1 MVLLRGVNMDERRLE
16 YLIREKKYVTLKKEL
31 EDMNQ
36 VDVAELLEPLD
47 IHTSLLIFR
56 MLPKDLAV
64 DVFAHFSVEQQREFI
79 SLVTDKELKDIIDE
93 LFFDDMIDIIEE
105 VPANIVKKI
114 LLNAKEEE
122 RNLINQFLKYPP
134 DSAGSIMTIE
144 YVDLKKTM
152 TVKDALEH
160 IKKTGLDKETVYT
173 CYVTDRN
180 RKLEGIVSLRKL
192 VISEENLSIEE
203 IMDRDVIYVHTH
215 DDQETVAGIFKKYG
229 FLALPV
235 VDKEDRLTGIITV
248 DDIMDVIDQ
257 ETTEDFQKMAAMS
270 PSEEKYLDASVFSL
284 AKHRIIW
291 LLVLMIS
298 ATFTGGI
305 IRKFED
311 ILQSVVVLTA
321 FIPMLMDTG
330 GNSGSQSSTL
340 IIRGLALGEI
350 DLKDAGKVMLKELRI
365 SIIVG
370 AALAV
375 VNFFRIYLFD
385 DVGVMIS
392 LTVSITL
399 FITVVIA
406 KVVGGVLPMIAKKM
420 NIDPAIMAGPLI
432 TTIVDALS
440 LIVYFSVASWLL
452 NI

>member
-385 DVGVMIS
+385 DVGAMIS

-440 LIVYFSVASWLL
+440 LMVYFSVASWLL

>member
-1 MVLLRGVNMDERRLE
+1 MNERRLKE
-16 YLIREKKYVTLKKEL
+16 LIRDKKYVTLKREL
-31 EDMNQ
+31 EDMNP
-36 VDVAELLEPLD
+36 VDVAELLESLD
-47 IHTSLLIFR
+47 VHTALLIFR
-56 MLPKDLAV
+56 MLTKDLAV
-64 DVFAHFSVEQQREFI
+64 DVFAHFSVEQQRELI
-79 SLVTDKELKDIIDE
+79 GLVTDKELKHIIDE
-93 LFFDDMIDIIEE
+93 LFFDDMIDILEE

-114 LLNAKEEE
+114 LIHAKEDE

-134 DSAGSIMTIE
+134 ESAGSIMTIE
-144 YVDLKKTM
+144 YVDLKKAM
-152 TVKDALEH
+152 TVREALAH
-160 IKKTGLDKETVYT
+160 IKETGLDKETVYT
-173 CYVTDRN
+173 CYVTDKN

-192 VISEENLSIEE
+192 VISDEDLLIED

-215 DDQETVAGIFKKYG
+215 DDQETVAGIFKRYG

-235 VDKEDRLTGIITV
+235 VDKEGRLTGIITV

-257 ETTEDFQKMAAMS
+257 EATEDFQKMAAMS
-270 PSEEKYLDASVFSL
+270 PTEEKYLDASIFSL
-284 AKHRIIW
+284 AKHRVVW

-305 IRKFED
+305 IRKFEGL
-311 ILQSVVVLTA
+311 LQSVVVLTA

-340 IIRGLALGEI
+340 IIRGIALGEI
-350 DLKDAGKVMLKELRI
+350 ELKDARKVVLKELGI
-365 SIIVG
+365 SIVVG
-370 AALAV
+370 AVLAV

-385 DVGVMIS
+385 NVGVLIS
-392 LTVSITL
+392 LTVSLTL
-399 FITVVIA
+399 FITVVIS
-406 KVVGGVLPMIAKKM
+406 KVIGGILPMIAKKI

-440 LIVYFSVASWLL
+440 LIVYFSIASWLL

>member
-1 MVLLRGVNMDERRLE
+1 MDERRIQE
-16 YLIREKKYVTLKKEL
+16 LIEEKKYVTIKREL
-31 EDMNQ
+31 EEMNE
-36 VDVAELLEPLD
+36 VDVAELLEELD

-56 MLPKDLAV
+56 MLSKDLAV
-64 DVFAHFSVEQQREFI
+64 EVFAHFSVEQQREI
-79 SLVTDKELKDIIDE
+79 IGLVTDKELKDIVDE
-93 LFFDDMIDIIEE
+93 LFFDDMIDIMEE

-134 DSAGSIMTIE
+134 DSAGSITTTE
-144 YVDLKKTM
+144 YVDLKKKM
-152 TVKDALEH
+152 SVKDALSH
-160 IKKTGLDKETVYT
+160 IKETGLDKETVYT
-173 CYVTDRN
+173 CYVTDKN

-192 VISEENLSIEE
+192 VISDGDKTIEE
-203 IMDRDVIYVHTH
+203 IMDEDVIYVHTH

-235 VDKEDRLTGIITV
+235 VDKEERLTGIITV
-248 DDIMDVIDQ
+248 DDIMNVMEQ
-257 ETTEDFQKMAAMS
+257 EATEDFQKMAAMA
-270 PSEEKYLDASVFSL
+270 PSEEKYLDANVFSL
-284 AKHRIIW
+284 AKQRIVW
-291 LLVLMIS
+291 LLVLMVS

-305 IRKFED
+305 IKRFED
-311 ILQSVVVLTA
+311 VLQSVVVLTA

-340 IIRGLALGEI
+340 VIRGLALGEI
-350 DLKDAGKVMLKELRI
+350 ETHDAAKVVRKELGI
-365 SIIVG
+365 SLVVG
-370 AALAV
+370 FVLAV

-385 DVGVMIS
+385 TVGFLVA

-399 FITVVIA
+399 YVTVVA
-406 KVVGGVLPMIAKKM
+406 SKLVGGILPIIAKKL

-440 LIVYFSVASWLL
+440 LFVYFSIASWLL
-452 NI
+452 GI

>member
-1 MVLLRGVNMDERRLE
+1 MDERRIE
-16 YLIREKKYVTLKKEL
+16 ELIKEKKYVTLKREL
-31 EDMNQ
+31 EEMNE

-79 SLVTDKELKDIIDE
+79 GLVTDKELKDIVDE

-122 RNLINQFLKYPP
+122 RNLINQFLNYPP
-134 DSAGSIMTIE
+134 DSAGSITTTE

-152 TVKDALEH
+152 TVQESLNH

-192 VISEENLSIEE
+192 VISEGDKTIEE

-215 DDQETVAGIFKKYG
+215 DDQETVAGVFKKYG
-229 FLALPV
+229 FLAVPV
-235 VDKEDRLTGIITV
+235 VDNEERLTGIITV
-248 DDIMDVIDQ
+248 DDIMGVIDQ
-257 ETTEDFQKMAAMS
+257 ETTEDFQRMAAMS
-270 PSEEKYLDASVFSL
+270 PSEEKYLDANIFAL
-284 AKHRIIW
+284 AKQRIIW

-311 ILQSVVVLTA
+311 VLQTVVVLTA

-340 IIRGLALGEI
+340 VIRGIALGEI
-350 DLKDAGKVMLKELRI
+350 ESDDARKVVRKELGI
-365 SIIVG
+365 SLIVG
-370 AALAV
+370 FVLAV
-375 VNFFRIYLFD
+375 VNFFRIYIFD
-385 DVGVMIS
+385 DVGALVS

-399 FITVVIA
+399 FVTVVIS
-406 KVVGGVLPMIAKKM
+406 KVVGGILPMIAKKL

-432 TTIVDALS
+432 TTIVDAMS
-440 LIVYFSVASWLL
+440 LMVYFSVASWLL